1 MAQIITS
8 VSEAVYQIKKWL
20 GVNEALEG
28 EASLKM
34 GEAALMRNFKV
45 TAGGAL
51 KKRAGS
57 RNIAGRLSRDPAP
70 GGHTAEV
77 DTGTTSVLLTET
89 GQSTA
94 ALTMYPGIEV
104 DSVGGIT
111 LTGESAEV
119 TNGNQAEHLGWYYR
133 AGDGAVYKFTGV
145 TA

>member
-51 KKRAGS
+51 KHRAGS
-57 RNIAGRLSRDPAP
+57 RNIAGLMS
-70 GGHTAEV
+70 GYTAEV

-111 LTGESAEV
+111 LTGESAGV
-119 TNGNQAEHLGWYYR
+119 TNENQAEHLGWYYR

>member
-1 MAQIITS
+1 MAHIITS

-20 GVNEALEG
+20 GVNEAQEG

-34 GEAALMRNFKV
+34 GEAAVMRNFKV
-45 TAGGAL
+45 TDGGAL

-57 RNIAGRLSRDPAP
+57 RNIAGLMS
-70 GGHTAEV
+70 GYTAEV

-111 LTGESAEV
+111 LTGESAGV

>member
-1 MAQIITS
+1 MAKVRAGTRES
-8 VSEAVYQIKKWL
+8 VYTIERWL
-20 GVNEALEG
+20 GVNEAQEG

-34 GEAALMRNFKV
+34 GEAAVMRNFKV
-45 TAGGAL
+45 TDGGAL
-51 KKRAGS
+51 KKRAAS
-57 RNIAGRLSRDPAP
+57 RSIAGLMS
-70 GGHTAEV
+70 GYTAEV

>member
-8 VSEAVYQIKKWL
+8 VSEAVYPIKKWL

-57 RNIAGRLSRDPAP
+57 RNIAGLMS
-70 GGHTAEV
+70 GYTAEV
-77 DTGTTSVLLTET
+77 DTGITSVLLTET

>member
-51 KKRAGS
+51 KNRAGS
-57 RNIAGRLSRDPAP
+57 RNIAGLMS
-70 GGHTAEV
+70 GYTAEV
-77 DTGTTSVLLTET
+77 DTGITSVLLTET

>member
-57 RNIAGRLSRDPAP
+57 RNIAGLMS
-70 GGHTAEV
+70 GYTAEV

-111 LTGESAEV
+111 LTGEAAGV
-119 TNGNQAEHLGWYYR
+119 TTGNQAEHLGWYYR

>member
-1 MAQIITS
+1 MAQIITT

-57 RNIAGRLSRDPAP
+57 RNIAGLMS
-70 GGHTAEV
+70 GYTAEV

>member
-57 RNIAGRLSRDPAP
+57 RNIAGLMS
-70 GGHTAEV
+70 GYTAEV
-77 DTGTTSVLLTET
+77 DTGITSVLLTET

-111 LTGESAEV
+111 LTGEAAEV
-119 TNGNQAEHLGWYYR
+119 TNENQAEHLGWYYR

>member
-57 RNIAGRLSRDPAP
+57 RNIAGLMS
-70 GGHTAEV
+70 GYTAEV

-133 AGDGAVYKFTGV
+133 AGDGAVYKFAGV

>member
-45 TAGGAL
+45 TVGGAL

-57 RNIAGRLSRDPAP
+57 RNIAGLMS
-70 GGHTAEV
+70 GYTAEV

-111 LTGESAEV
+111 LTGESAGV
-119 TNGNQAEHLGWYYR
+119 TNENQAEHLGWYYR

>member
-1 MAQIITS
+1 MAQIVTNVQERI
-8 VSEAVYQIKKWL
+8 YQIKRWL
-20 GVNEALEG
+20 GVNEAQEG

-34 GEAALMRNFKV
+34 GEAAVMRNFKV

-57 RNIAGRLSRDPAP
+57 RNIAGLMS
-70 GGHTAEV
+70 GYTAEV

-119 TNGNQAEHLGWYYR
+119 TNENQAEHLGWYYR

>member
-51 KKRAGS
+51 KKRVGS
-57 RNIAGRLSRDPAP
+57 RNIAGLMS
-70 GGHTAEV
+70 GYTAEV

-111 LTGESAEV
+111 LTGEAAEV
-119 TNGNQAEHLGWYYR
+119 TNENQAEHLGWYYR

>member
-57 RNIAGRLSRDPAP
+57 RNIAGLMS
-70 GGHTAEV
+70 GYTAEV

-111 LTGESAEV
+111 LTGEAAEV
-119 TNGNQAEHLGWYYR
+119 THENQAEHLGWYYR

>member
-57 RNIAGRLSRDPAP
+57 RNIAGLMS
-70 GGHTAEV
+70 GYTAEV

-111 LTGESAEV
+111 LTGESV
-119 TNGNQAEHLGWYYR
+119 GNQVELCRSYIR
-133 AGDGAVYKFTGV
+133 SAVYKFTGV

>member
-57 RNIAGRLSRDPAP
+57 RNIAGLMS
-70 GGHTAEV
+70 GYTAEV

-111 LTGESAEV
+111 LTGESAAV
-119 TNGNQAEHLGWYYR
+119 TNGKQAEHLGWYYR

>member
-8 VSEAVYQIKKWL
+8 IRENIYQIKKWL
-20 GVNEALEG
+20 GVNEAQEG

-34 GEAALMRNFKV
+34 GEAAVMRNFKV

-51 KKRAGS
+51 KKRGGS
-57 RNIAGRLSRDPAP
+57 RNIAGLMS
-70 GGHTAEV
+70 GYTAEV
-77 DTGTTSVLLTET
+77 DTGTTKVLLTET
-89 GQSTA
+89 GVSTA

-111 LTGESAEV
+111 LTGESAGV
-119 TNGNQAEHLGWYYR
+119 TNENQAEHLGWYYR

>member
-57 RNIAGRLSRDPAP
+57 RNIAGLMS
-70 GGHTAEV
+70 GYTAEV

-111 LTGESAEV
+111 LTGEAAGV
-119 TNGNQAEHLGWYYR
+119 TNENQAEHLGWYYR

>member
-34 GEAALMRNFKV
+34 GEAAIMRNFKV

-57 RNIAGRLSRDPAP
+57 RNIAGLMS
-70 GGHTAEV
+70 GYTAEV
-77 DTGTTSVLLTET
+77 DTGITSVLLTET

-111 LTGESAEV
+111 LTGEAAEV

>member
-57 RNIAGRLSRDPAP
+57 RNIAGLMS
-70 GGHTAEV
+70 GYTAEV

-119 TNGNQAEHLGWYYR
+119 TNENQAEHLGWYYR

>member
-57 RNIAGRLSRDPAP
+57 RNIAGLMS
-70 GGHTAEV
+70 GYTAEV
-77 DTGTTSVLLTET
+77 DTGTNSVLLTET

-119 TNGNQAEHLGWYYR
+119 TNENQAEHLGWYYR

>member
-8 VSEAVYQIKKWL
+8 VSEAVCQIKKWL

-57 RNIAGRLSRDPAP
+57 RNIAGLMS
-70 GGHTAEV
+70 GYTAEV

-104 DSVGGIT
+104 DSVGCIT

>member
-57 RNIAGRLSRDPAP
+57 RNIAGLMS
-70 GGHTAEV
+70 GYTAEV
-77 DTGTTSVLLTET
+77 DTGITSVLLTET

-119 TNGNQAEHLGWYYR
+119 TNENQAEHLGWYYR

>member
-57 RNIAGRLSRDPAP
+57 RNIAGPMS
-70 GGHTAEV
+70 GYTAEV

>member
-51 KKRAGS
+51 KNRAGS
-57 RNIAGRLSRDPAP
+57 RNIAGLMS
-70 GGHTAEV
+70 GYTAEV

-111 LTGESAEV
+111 LTGESAGV
-119 TNGNQAEHLGWYYR
+119 TNENQAEHLGWYYR

>member
-57 RNIAGRLSRDPAP
+57 RNIAGLMS
-70 GGHTAEV
+70 GYTAEV
-77 DTGTTSVLLTET
+77 DTGITSVLLTET

-111 LTGESAEV
+111 LTGESDGV
-119 TNGNQAEHLGWYYR
+119 TNENQAEHLGWYYR

>member
-57 RNIAGRLSRDPAP
+57 RNIAGLMS
-70 GGHTAEV
+70 GYTAEV

-111 LTGESAEV
+111 LTGEAAEV
-119 TNGNQAEHLGWYYR
+119 TNGNQAEHLGWHYR

>member
-57 RNIAGRLSRDPAP
+57 RNIAGLMS
-70 GGHTAEV
+70 GYTAEV

-111 LTGESAEV
+111 LTGESAGV
-119 TNGNQAEHLGWYYR
+119 TNENQAEHLGWYYR

>member
-1 MAQIITS
+1 MAQIVTS

-57 RNIAGRLSRDPAP
+57 RNIAGLMS
-70 GGHTAEV
+70 GYTAEV

-111 LTGESAEV
+111 LTGESAGV
-119 TNGNQAEHLGWYYR
+119 TNENQAEHLGWYYR

>member
-57 RNIAGRLSRDPAP
+57 RNIAGLMN
-70 GGHTAEV
+70 GYTAEV

-111 LTGESAEV
+111 LTGEAAGV
-119 TNGNQAEHLGWYYR
+119 TNENQAEHLGWYYR

>member
-57 RNIAGRLSRDPAP
+57 RNIAGLMS
-70 GGHTAEV
+70 GYTAEV
-77 DTGTTSVLLTET
+77 DTGITSVLLTET

-111 LTGESAEV
+111 LTGEAAEV